1 MAQPPAGWSQDG
13 SPVPWESACVSTA
26 PALDG
31 KLDEIWKQAKAIVVQ
46 VREALGGDHPKQAVL
61 RPIPMDD
68 FIFIAAQ
75 WADSTRSDMRDPHV
89 WNPAERRSDRPSRPD
104 DQFAMESPMKGDFA
118 ISLLATEHVYTA
130 DVWHWQA
137 GRGNPVG

>member
-1 MAQPPAGWSQDG
+1 
-13 SPVPWESACVSTA
+13 
-26 PALDG
+26 
-31 KLDEIWKQAKAIVVQ
+31 
-46 VREALGGDHPKQAVL
+46 
-61 RPIPMDD
+61 MDD

-89 WNPAERRSDRPSRPD
+89 WNPVERRSDRPSRPD
-104 DQFAMESPMKGDFA
+104 DQFAIEFPMKGDFA

-137 GRGNPVG
+137 GRGNPVGWVDDKYHVISQIPVANAGDYYVVWANALEVNVVLYKVEGGKRISLDPRAPPQRHTA